1 MEHPAGEA
9 ALTRIAEL
17 EQQLQQ
23 SHAKLQKAENA
34 KKKLREHVVSSHYHK
49 HQLLPSRCWPAATP
63 ATAVATASD
72 LLLLQHLAV
81 W

>member
-1 MEHPAGEA
+1 MEHQAGEA

-34 KKKLREHVVSSHYHK
+34 KKKLREHVVSSHYYK
-49 HQLLPSRCWPAATP
+49 NQPPPSRCWPAATP
-63 ATAVATASD
+63 ATAATASD